1 MELVDIKDISGN
13 IRFSTPINEGS
24 KRHFLLMQ
32 EDYVTLKFSLASPI
46 YFKLGD
52 YIDNELGIFEVV
64 DLYKPTYNT
73 TTGAYDYELRLDA
86 YYWKWKNKKFFY
98 TPETTGREAG
108 WNLTATLDVHLNIFL
123 DNLKYLGYKFRDK
136 DFIWEIDD
144 TVENSAKLV
153 TYDNVNLIDALTQMA
168 EAWGC
173 EWWIENH
180 KICFGRCEYSSPVD
194 FKAGDLTDTENV
206 NVNNM
211 TRSDSQTTYATRI
224 YAFGST
230 RNIPATYRK
239 DLIFDVKKVNG
250 RDISDTSRPLNIRFF
265 PSVFHAGISPI
276 SMNIFEE
283 GEMVGAQEEY
293 KVMTDVFT
301 SSMPASEYHIS
312 FNSMLLYFS
321 TRFTSNIENFKAK
334 LSLVYY
340 VGEVEKALDIQE
352 KAFNDSVSS
361 FTISFSDTDF
371 FLPEKANNCKFLFTF
386 SFSLNHPE
394 KTVVYTI
401 GRSGE
406 NNVKLECLS
415 ASANTSVT
423 FLSGANSGRTFSA
436 VYNPDLLTGEDANV
450 IRLPEGVT
458 ASMGNQYIINNII
471 KGKIPDNY
479 FSKDD
484 KELALNGVVQK
495 RLMLPKDVPYIDAY
509 RYSPTGERIYIGDS
523 RYDNPNNVEM
533 PEEEAIEEIVIL
545 EDEYPKYIG
554 SVSSITSD
562 EKEEE
567 DSDGNK
573 TGNKYLIYTFKDNGL
588 KNFTKDFVLNG
599 QEPHLIFQTG
609 KLAGLDFVISLKES
623 GNSGTTFEITRND
636 DYGRYLPD
644 DILYPVVSD
653 TYILYGFDTAFIS
666 EQMLP
671 EAEQN
676 LLKKAK
682 EYVKKSMIDP
692 STYDCEM
699 NADFICNEGNIRTYE
714 VGAKVNLINKAYF
727 PEGRQSRI
735 IGFEWPLD
743 IPYGHPIYTVGETA
757 PYSRIGEIES
767 KLESLTYK
775 GQTYSGSASGGGG
788 TSVYVIG
795 ENDNTLPSD
804 KNVFS
809 AKRVLQEII
818 SYSISKTKNDRA
830 LGLIS
835 FLKGIIVKEGIIT
848 DDVTATEVSA
858 NILEVFDKLTANN
871 AAIAGNIS
879 SLDYAENLLGWL
891 ITPEGHIDA
900 KSLRL
905 RDFLE
910 VPELRYNRV
919 SIVSGEEWNAP
930 GGGIIESVDVAN
942 KTVHLKLEPGEV
954 SQVEIDDICK
964 GVFNNDTGFQTAY
977 FRITEKIDNA
987 SFKYVLRSGYTFNP
1001 CKAMHFVAYGNFTN
1015 AERQKSCYSTQNYI
1029 RFLKGVNNWEITKD
1043 MIAMQLGDLSNL
1055 KLFGIDMSGHSAY
1068 LNRVYMTG
1076 TIRQISSDGVT
1087 EAPVPVFKGKWKSGT
1102 YWYYDEVTHNGS
1114 TWICIESTTTQE
1126 PSDSSTDWLK
1136 VVSEGRPGDDG
1147 TSLVFKGEF
1156 ASAPSNPQ
1164 NGWYYRNT
1172 TDKKCYVY
1180 QDGAW
1185 HLMTEDGKPGADGA
1199 GSISAILD
1207 DGMQSV
1213 ACNSSGAV
1221 ISGLPLTTTFSMY
1234 YGTTKLAL
1242 DSLTVGSITGVTSS
1256 ANKSTGVVTVSAITA
1271 AASDTIRIPVTGK
1284 ASYKDAQYER
1294 TVYLSV
1300 NKVKPGSDGENAIIY
1315 SLQPSV
1321 NVIKKNADGS
1331 SEVSKISCRIM
1342 KTDGAS
1348 TVVSSLPAGYSMDYV
1363 IDSGTANGYTPGSD
1377 VAVSGITTKIQFRL
1391 YSETSGVV
1399 LVDQQTI
1406 VVLKDGSNGKPGDDG
1421 VGIKDVDVLFYLS
1434 SSATSLIGGSWSTT
1448 SPTWVNGKYI
1458 WSKTRV
1464 IYTNTTTWESDPT
1477 CISGGKGENGLGIK
1491 SVIEEYYLSTSSSSL
1506 IGGSWSTTVP
1516 AWQDGKYI
1524 WTRSVITYTDN
1535 SYTETKPV
1543 CVTGGKG
1550 PSGNDGKGVKSFGIL
1565 YYLSTSSSSLVG
1577 GSWSTTPPTWQ
1588 NGKYLWSKTKVTY
1601 TDDSTWESD
1610 PVCITGSQGQTGLPG
1625 AMLRPRGVWAPN
1637 TEYYHNDAFIDTV
1650 IYNGQNKL
1658 CKITHTSTSSFDST
1672 KWEEFSEFVNVA
1684 TNVLLA
1690 QNATIDVLGTSGI
1703 FVGNLEKTEGWM
1715 ITEGGI
1721 KHNQTGFELTPD
1733 GGINTANGQLIL
1745 TANSTLIRTNTGKD
1759 IALFKE
1765 VDGVPM
1771 IDAKNINTENLVVTT
1786 GAKIGGFTV
1795 KGDNLITLS
1804 SGYIGVGVDS
1814 GTRFLR
1820 INEYGDSAPVNEL
1833 LNIRNDTG
1841 AAVVLSGGGGMPTLS
1856 ILANNNARAAIESA
1870 GAHFFKCRKGERW
1883 NAPGVLA
1890 AGASNGTNFWY
1901 WTQGHPISARMEGT
1915 GRWVITHNLGTD
1927 DYFVM
1932 VTAREDNWNTWG
1944 GATLRWKNANE
1955 FAFLVRYGSNIQNF
1969 AWDMVIIG
1977 NNSNLW

>member
-153 TYDNVNLIDALTQMA
+153 TYDNVNLIDALTQIA

-211 TRSDSQTTYATRI
+211 IRSDSQTTYATRI

-265 PSVFHAGISPI
+265 PSVSHTGISPI

-340 VGEVEKALDIQE
+340 VGEVEKVLDIQE

-554 SVSSITSD
+554 SVSSITSY

-699 NADFICNEGNIRTYE
+699 NADFIYNEGNIRTYE

-954 SQVEIDDICK
+954 SQVEVDDICK

-1015 AERQKSCYSTQNYI
+1015 EERQKSCYSTQNYI

-1087 EAPVPVFKGKWKSGT
+1087 EVPVPAFKGEWKSGT

-1136 VVSEGRPGDDG
+1136 AISKGDTGSQGAPGKDG
-1147 TSLVFKGEF
+1147 I
-1156 ASAPSNPQ
+1156 P
-1164 NGWYYRNT
+1164 
-1172 TDKKCYVY
+1172 
-1180 QDGAW
+1180 
-1185 HLMTEDGKPGADGA
+1185 GKDGADGKTSYFHIKYSPVQNPTA
-1199 GSISAILD
+1199 SQMTDTPNKYIGTYVDFVQASSSDPSKYTWAKFEGGDGIPGTNGENGKTSYLHIKYSD
-1207 DGMQSV
+1207 DGK
-1213 ACNSSGAV
+1213 
-1221 ISGLPLTTTFSMY
+1221 TFTANNGETPGVYMGVY
-1234 YGTTKLAL
+1234 VDFVQA
-1242 DSLTVGSITGVTSS
+1242 DS
-1256 ANKSTGVVTVSAITA
+1256 
-1271 AASDTIRIPVTGK
+1271 
-1284 ASYKDAQYER
+1284 
-1294 TVYLSV
+1294 
-1300 NKVKPGSDGENAIIY
+1300 
-1315 SLQPSV
+1315 
-1321 NVIKKNADGS
+1321 NVFADYTW
-1331 SEVSKISCRIM
+1331 SKI
-1342 KTDGAS
+1342 KGE
-1348 TVVSSLPAGYSMDYV
+1348 AG
-1363 IDSGTANGYTPGSD
+1363 
-1377 VAVSGITTKIQFRL
+1377 
-1391 YSETSGVV
+1391 
-1399 LVDQQTI
+1399 
-1406 VVLKDGSNGKPGDDG
+1406 KDGKG
-1421 VGIKDVDVLFYLS
+1421 VQSVDVLYYLS
-1434 SSATSLIGGSWSTT
+1434 SSSTSLSGGSWSTN
-1448 SPTWVNGKYI
+1448 SPTWVDGKYI
-1458 WSKTRV
+1458 WSKTKV
-1464 IYTNTTTWESDPT
+1464 VYTDGSSIETNPA
-1477 CISGGKGENGLGIK
+1477 CITGGKGSTGDNGRGVSSI
-1491 SVIEEYYLSTSSSSL
+1491 VEEYYLSTSSNSL
-1506 IGGSWSTTVP
+1506 VGGSWSTTP
-1516 AWQDGKYI
+1516 PTWENGKYI
-1524 WTRSVITYTDN
+1524 WTRSVITYTDSASTTTDPICVTGGKGATGIGVKSVSEQYYLSTSYSTTTGGSWSTTVPAWKDGKYIWTRSIITYTDN
-1535 SYTETKPV
+1535 SYTETTPV

-1550 PSGNDGKGVKSFGIL
+1550 PSGNDGKGVKAVDVL

-1577 GSWSTTPPTWQ
+1577 GSWSSTSPTWQ

-1690 QNATIDVLGTSGI
+1690 QSATIDVLGTSGI
-1703 FVGNLEKTEGWM
+1703 FVGNLEKTEGWLM
-1715 ITEGGI
+1715 TEGSI
-1721 KHNQTGFELTPD
+1721 KHNQTGVELTAD
-1733 GGINTANGQLIL
+1733 GKISLPESGGMTVGGKTFIEAGKIKTEFINVD
-1745 TANSTLIRTNTGKD
+1745 TLEVTKLKGATGT
-1759 IALFKE
+1759 FKE
-1765 VDGVPM
+1765 LQV
-1771 IDAKNINTENLVVTT
+1771 IDDAGNIKGKISFNTE
-1786 GAKIGGFTV
+1786 GS
-1795 KGDNLITLS
+1795 GDNVSSSFNIDFPKTWISGDLYQQGYNSEEGRSWRFYTSDLWCRGEFGHRVMTTLELTLGYTENVYFHVYGYGTDTTYHKYAQSGQPIDCIVLKGSGNYYVRVCDSVKFKRIIIVNFSDVSKRVVCNVDNTFLVTVEPWRCCAFITS
-1804 SGYIGVGVDS
+1804 DTKY
-1814 GTRFLR
+1814 
-1820 INEYGDSAPVNEL
+1820 NSAVYASIVEL
-1833 LNIRNDTG
+1833 L
-1841 AAVVLSGGGGMPTLS
+1841 
-1856 ILANNNARAAIESA
+1856 
-1870 GAHFFKCRKGERW
+1870 
-1883 NAPGVLA
+1883 
-1890 AGASNGTNFWY
+1890 
-1901 WTQGHPISARMEGT
+1901 PI
-1915 GRWVITHNLGTD
+1915 I
-1927 DYFVM
+1927 F
-1932 VTAREDNWNTWG
+1932 
-1944 GATLRWKNANE
+1944 
-1955 FAFLVRYGSNIQNF
+1955 
-1969 AWDMVIIG
+1969 
-1977 NNSNLW
+1977 

>member
-1 MELVDIKDISGN
+1 
-13 IRFSTPINEGS
+13 
-24 KRHFLLMQ
+24 MQ

-265 PSVFHAGISPI
+265 PSVSHAGISPI

-340 VGEVEKALDIQE
+340 VGEVEKVLDIQE

-401 GRSGE
+401 GRNGE

-484 KELALNGVVQK
+484 KELTLNGVVQN

-509 RYSPTGERIYIGDS
+509 RYSSTGERIDIGDS

-567 DSDGNK
+567 DNDGNK

-743 IPYGHPIYTVGETA
+743 IPYDHPIYTVGETA

-930 GGGIIESVDVAN
+930 GGGIIESVDAAN

-1136 VVSEGRPGDDG
+1136 HTSKGEQGAQGPAGPEGPQGPQGERGPTGSQGIPG
-1147 TSLVFKGEF
+1147 TSSYFHVKYSANSNGNPMTDTPNTYIGTAVTTSPTAPASYESYTWSRFKGTQGERGE
-1156 ASAPSNPQ
+1156 Q
-1164 NGWYYRNT
+1164 GI
-1172 TDKKCYVY
+1172 
-1180 QDGAW
+1180 
-1185 HLMTEDGKPGADGA
+1185 PG
-1199 GSISAILD
+1199 I
-1207 DGMQSV
+1207 
-1213 ACNSSGAV
+1213 
-1221 ISGLPLTTTFSMY
+1221 
-1234 YGTTKLAL
+1234 
-1242 DSLTVGSITGVTSS
+1242 
-1256 ANKSTGVVTVSAITA
+1256 
-1271 AASDTIRIPVTGK
+1271 
-1284 ASYKDAQYER
+1284 
-1294 TVYLSV
+1294 
-1300 NKVKPGSDGENAIIY
+1300 DGENGQTSYLHIKY
-1315 SLQPSV
+1315 SD
-1321 NVIKKNADGS
+1321 DGS
-1331 SEVSKISCRIM
+1331 SFTANNGETPGVYMGVYVDFVQADSNVFADYTWSKI
-1342 KTDGAS
+1342 KGE
-1348 TVVSSLPAGYSMDYV
+1348 AG
-1363 IDSGTANGYTPGSD
+1363 
-1377 VAVSGITTKIQFRL
+1377 
-1391 YSETSGVV
+1391 
-1399 LVDQQTI
+1399 
-1406 VVLKDGSNGKPGDDG
+1406 KDGKG
-1421 VGIKDVDVLFYLS
+1421 VQSVDVLYYLS
-1434 SSATSLIGGSWSTT
+1434 SSSTSLSGGSWSTN
-1448 SPTWVNGKYI
+1448 SPTWVDGKYI
-1458 WSKTRV
+1458 WSKTKV
-1464 IYTNTTTWESDPT
+1464 VYTDGSSIETNPA
-1477 CISGGKGENGLGIK
+1477 CITGGKGSTGDNGRGVSSI
-1491 SVIEEYYLSTSSSSL
+1491 VEEYYLSTSSNSL
-1506 IGGSWSTTVP
+1506 VGGSWSTTPPTWENGKYIWTRSVITYTDSASTTTDPICVTGGKGATGIGVKSVSEQYYLSTSYSTTTGGSWSTTVP

-1524 WTRSVITYTDN
+1524 WTRSIITYTDN
-1535 SYTETKPV
+1535 SYTETNPV

-1550 PSGNDGKGVKSFGIL
+1550 PSGNDGKGVKAVDVL

-1577 GSWSTTPPTWQ
+1577 GSWSSTSPTWQ

-1625 AMLRPRGVWAPN
+1625 AMIRPRGVWAPN

-1703 FVGNLEKTEGWM
+1703 FVGNMEKTEGWLM
-1715 ITEGGI
+1715 TEGSI
-1721 KHNQTGFELTPD
+1721 KHNQTGVELTAD
-1733 GGINTANGQLIL
+1733 GKISLPESGGMTVGGKTFIEAGKIKTEFINVDTLEVTKLKGATGTFKELQAIDNAGKIQGKISFNTEGSGDNVSSSFNIDFSKTWISGDLYQQGYNSEEGRSWRFYTSDLWCRGEFGHRVMTTIKFSSNIGGDFYAHIYNYGTDSTYHKYAQSGQPIDCIVMEGNGSYVLRICDSAAFKKVTVVNSSDYPKRVVYNQPSSLTYTIEPWKFVTFVTA
-1745 TANSTLIRTNTGKD
+1745 D
-1759 IALFKE
+1759 IAKTSPPYYVNNLFIK
-1765 VDGVPM
+1765 
-1771 IDAKNINTENLVVTT
+1771 
-1786 GAKIGGFTV
+1786 
-1795 KGDNLITLS
+1795 
-1804 SGYIGVGVDS
+1804 
-1814 GTRFLR
+1814 
-1820 INEYGDSAPVNEL
+1820 
-1833 LNIRNDTG
+1833 
-1841 AAVVLSGGGGMPTLS
+1841 
-1856 ILANNNARAAIESA
+1856 
-1870 GAHFFKCRKGERW
+1870 
-1883 NAPGVLA
+1883 
-1890 AGASNGTNFWY
+1890 
-1901 WTQGHPISARMEGT
+1901 
-1915 GRWVITHNLGTD
+1915 
-1927 DYFVM
+1927 
-1932 VTAREDNWNTWG
+1932 
-1944 GATLRWKNANE
+1944 
-1955 FAFLVRYGSNIQNF
+1955 
-1969 AWDMVIIG
+1969 
-1977 NNSNLW
+1977 

>member
-1 MELVDIKDISGN
+1 
-13 IRFSTPINEGS
+13 
-24 KRHFLLMQ
+24 MQ

-73 TTGAYDYELRLDA
+73 TSGGYDYELRLDA

-136 DFIWEIDD
+136 DFIREIDD

-211 TRSDSQTTYATRI
+211 TRSDSQTTYVTRI

-265 PSVFHAGISPI
+265 PSVSHAGISPI

-340 VGEVEKALDIQE
+340 VGEVEKVLDIQE

-401 GRSGE
+401 GRNGE

-484 KELALNGVVQK
+484 KELTLNGVVQN

-509 RYSPTGERIYIGDS
+509 RYSSTGERIDIGDS

-743 IPYGHPIYTVGETA
+743 IPYDHPIYTVGETA

-930 GGGIIESVDVAN
+930 GGGIIESVDAAN

-954 SQVEIDDICK
+954 SQVEVDDICK

-1087 EAPVPVFKGKWKSGT
+1087 EVPVPAFKGEWKSGT

-1114 TWICIESTTTQE
+1114 TWICIESTTMQE

-1136 VVSEGRPGDDG
+1136 Y
-1147 TSLVFKGEF
+1147 TSKGEQG
-1156 ASAPSNPQ
+1156 AQGPAGPEGPQ
-1164 NGWYYRNT
+1164 GPQGERGPQGLQGLQGPAG
-1172 TDKKCYVY
+1172 
-1180 QDGAW
+1180 QDGIPGKDGENGLTSYFHIKYSPVQNPTASQ
-1185 HLMTEDGKPGADGA
+1185 MTETPDVFIGTYVDFTKEDSNDPSKYTWARFEGLQGATGEQGIPGVNGEDGKTSYLHIKYSNDG
-1199 GSISAILD
+1199 
-1207 DGMQSV
+1207 Q
-1213 ACNSSGAV
+1213 
-1221 ISGLPLTTTFSMY
+1221 TF
-1234 YGTTKLAL
+1234 
-1242 DSLTVGSITGVTSS
+1242 
-1256 ANKSTGVVTVSAITA
+1256 
-1271 AASDTIRIPVTGK
+1271 
-1284 ASYKDAQYER
+1284 
-1294 TVYLSV
+1294 
-1300 NKVKPGSDGENAIIY
+1300 
-1315 SLQPSV
+1315 
-1321 NVIKKNADGS
+1321 
-1331 SEVSKISCRIM
+1331 
-1342 KTDGAS
+1342 TDN
-1348 TVVSSLPAGYSMDYV
+1348 
-1363 IDSGTANGYTPGSD
+1363 NG
-1377 VAVSGITTKIQFRL
+1377 
-1391 YSETSGVV
+1391 ETSGEWIGQYTDFEKNDSNVFS
-1399 LVDQQTI
+1399 DYKWSKIKGEQGEQGEPG
-1406 VVLKDGSNGKPGDDG
+1406 KDGKG
-1421 VGIKDVDVLFYLS
+1421 VQSVDVLYYLS
-1434 SSATSLIGGSWSTT
+1434 SSSTSLSGGSWSTN
-1448 SPTWVNGKYI
+1448 SPTWVDGKYI
-1458 WSKTRV
+1458 WSKTKV
-1464 IYTNTTTWESDPT
+1464 VYTDGSSIETNPA
-1477 CISGGKGENGLGIK
+1477 CITGGKGSTGDNGRGVSSI
-1491 SVIEEYYLSTSSSSL
+1491 VEEYYLSTSSNSL
-1506 IGGSWSTTVP
+1506 VGGSWSTTP
-1516 AWQDGKYI
+1516 PTWENGKYI
-1524 WTRSVITYTDN
+1524 WTRSVITYTDSASTTTDPICVTGGKGATGIGVKSVSEQYYLSTSYSTTTGGSWSTTVPAWKDGKYIWTRSIITYTDN
-1535 SYTETKPV
+1535 SYTETNPV

-1550 PSGNDGKGVKSFGIL
+1550 PSGNDGVGISAVDVL

-1577 GSWSTTPPTWQ
+1577 GSWSSTSPTWQ

-1625 AMLRPRGVWAPN
+1625 AMIRPRGKWDKN
-1637 TEYYHNDAFIDTV
+1637 TEYYHNDAFVDVV
-1650 IYNGQNKL
+1650 IYDGLNWL
-1658 CKITHTSTSSFDST
+1658 CKTTHTSTSSFDST
-1672 KWEEFSEFVNVA
+1672 KWEDFHDFENVA

-1786 GAKIGGFTV
+1786 GAKIGAWEIKDGA
-1795 KGDNLITLS
+1795 IS
-1804 SGYIGVGVDS
+1804 SWNVSNAKILLEIS

-1820 INEYGDSAPVNEL
+1820 INEYGGVIGDDEVNDIKNPL
-1833 LNIRNDTG
+1833 LSIRNDSQDC
-1841 AAVVLSGGGGMPTLS
+1841 VSLSTYGQGGVALN
-1856 ILANNNARAAIESA
+1856 ILANSNGGAAIRSF
-1870 GAHFFKCRKGERW
+1870 GSHVFGCRSKERW

-1890 AGASNGTNFWY
+1890 AGTSNGSSFGY
-1901 WTQGHPISARMEGT
+1901 WSQGAPLSARKEGT
-1915 GRWVITHNLGTD
+1915 GRWIITHNLGTN
-1927 DYFVM
+1927 DYYVM
-1932 VTAREDNWNTWG
+1932 ITAREDSWDTWA
-1944 GATLRWKNANE
+1944 GATIRWSNANE
-1955 FAFLVRYGSNIQNF
+1955 FAFRVRYGRTEADF

>member
-1 MELVDIKDISGN
+1 MTLILSLLKLHKIMVK
-13 IRFSTPINEGS
+13 INGS
-24 KRHFLLMQ
+24 SFALQYKR
-32 EDYVTLKFSLASPI
+32 
-46 YFKLGD
+46 
-52 YIDNELGIFEVV
+52 
-64 DLYKPTYNT
+64 
-73 TTGAYDYELRLDA
+73 
-86 YYWKWKNKKFFY
+86 
-98 TPETTGREAG
+98 TTGRPIDSTETFKTLEDATSYARNTDAEEYFPYAG
-108 WNLTATLDVHLNIFL
+108 QIISVEI
-123 DNLKYLGYKFRDK
+123 GEGVYKLVK
-136 DFIWEIDD
+136 DD
-144 TVENSAKLV
+144 TISEE
-153 TYDNVNLIDALTQMA
+153 D
-168 EAWGC
+168 
-173 EWWIENH
+173 
-180 KICFGRCEYSSPVD
+180 GR
-194 FKAGDLTDTENV
+194 KH
-206 NVNNM
+206 
-211 TRSDSQTTYATRI
+211 
-224 YAFGST
+224 
-230 RNIPATYRK
+230 YR
-239 DLIFDVKKVNG
+239 L
-250 RDISDTSRPLNIRFF
+250 
-265 PSVFHAGISPI
+265 SPI
-276 SMNIFEE
+276 I
-283 GEMVGAQEEY
+283 
-293 KVMTDVFT
+293 T
-301 SSMPASEYHIS
+301 
-312 FNSMLLYFS
+312 
-321 TRFTSNIENFKAK
+321 
-334 LSLVYY
+334 
-340 VGEVEKALDIQE
+340 
-352 KAFNDSVSS
+352 
-361 FTISFSDTDF
+361 
-371 FLPEKANNCKFLFTF
+371 
-386 SFSLNHPE
+386 
-394 KTVVYTI
+394 
-401 GRSGE
+401 
-406 NNVKLECLS
+406 
-415 ASANTSVT
+415 
-423 FLSGANSGRTFSA
+423 
-436 VYNPDLLTGEDANV
+436 
-450 IRLPEGVT
+450 
-458 ASMGNQYIINNII
+458 
-471 KGKIPDNY
+471 
-479 FSKDD
+479 
-484 KELALNGVVQK
+484 
-495 RLMLPKDVPYIDAY
+495 
-509 RYSPTGERIYIGDS
+509 
-523 RYDNPNNVEM
+523 
-533 PEEEAIEEIVIL
+533 EEE
-545 EDEYPKYIG
+545 
-554 SVSSITSD
+554 S
-562 EKEEE
+562 
-567 DSDGNK
+567 
-573 TGNKYLIYTFKDNGL
+573 GNKYLSKIEDDEARGLITF
-588 KNFTKDFVLNG
+588 
-599 QEPHLIFQTG
+599 
-609 KLAGLDFVISLKES
+609 LAGINVKIKAVIQKLIAEDATFSKE
-623 GNSGTTFEITRND
+623 
-636 DYGRYLPD
+636 
-644 DILYPVVSD
+644 
-653 TYILYGFDTAFIS
+653 
-666 EQMLP
+666 
-671 EAEQN
+671 
-676 LLKKAK
+676 
-682 EYVKKSMIDP
+682 
-692 STYDCEM
+692 
-699 NADFICNEGNIRTYE
+699 
-714 VGAKVNLINKAYF
+714 
-727 PEGRQSRI
+727 
-735 IGFEWPLD
+735 
-743 IPYGHPIYTVGETA
+743 
-757 PYSRIGEIES
+757 
-767 KLESLTYK
+767 
-775 GQTYSGSASGGGG
+775 
-788 TSVYVIG
+788 
-795 ENDNTLPSD
+795 
-804 KNVFS
+804 
-809 AKRVLQEII
+809 
-818 SYSISKTKNDRA
+818 
-830 LGLIS
+830 
-835 FLKGIIVKEGIIT
+835 
-848 DDVTATEVSA
+848 
-858 NILEVFDKLTANN
+858 
-871 AAIAGNIS
+871 IS
-879 SLDYAENLLGWL
+879 SKDYVQNLLGWL

-930 GGGIIESVDVAN
+930 GGGIIESVDAAN

-1015 AERQKSCYSTQNYI
+1015 ADRQKSCYSTQNYI
-1029 RFLKGVNNWEITKD
+1029 RFLKGVNNWEITKE

-1242 DSLTVGSITGVTSS
+1242 GSLTVGSITGVTSS

-1458 WSKTRV
+1458 WSKTRI

-1506 IGGSWSTTVP
+1506 IGGSWSTSTPAWVNGKYIWTRTVITYTDSSSTTTDAICVTGAKGDTGIGVKSISGQYYLSTSYSTTTGGSWSTTVP
-1516 AWQDGKYI
+1516 AWKDGKYI
-1524 WTRSVITYTDN
+1524 WTRSIITYTDN
-1535 SYTETKPV
+1535 SYTETNPV

-1625 AMLRPRGVWAPN
+1625 AMIRPRGKWDKN
-1637 TEYYHNDAFIDTV
+1637 TEYYHNDAFVDVV
-1650 IYNGQNKL
+1650 IYDGLNWL
-1658 CKITHTSTSSFDST
+1658 CKTTHTSTSSFDST
-1672 KWEEFSEFVNVA
+1672 KWEDFHDFVNVA

-1786 GAKIGGFTV
+1786 GAKIGGFTIE
-1795 KGDNLITLS
+1795 GDNLITLS
-1804 SGYIGVGVDS
+1804 SGSIGVGVKDS

-1820 INEYGDSAPVNEL
+1820 INEYGNLAPVNEL

-1890 AGASNGTNFWY
+1890 AGTSNGSSFGY
-1901 WTQGHPISARMEGT
+1901 WSQGAPLSARKEGT
-1915 GRWVITHNLGTD
+1915 GRWIITHNLGTN
-1927 DYFVM
+1927 DYYVM
-1932 VTAREDNWNTWG
+1932 ITAREDSWDTWA
-1944 GATLRWKNANE
+1944 GATIRWSNANE
-1955 FAFLVRYGSNIQNF
+1955 FAFRVRYGRTEADF

>member
-265 PSVFHAGISPI
+265 PSVSHAGISPI

-340 VGEVEKALDIQE
+340 VGEVEKVLDIQE

-401 GRSGE
+401 GRNGE

-484 KELALNGVVQK
+484 IELTMNGVVQT

-509 RYSPTGERIYIGDS
+509 RYSSTGERIDIGDS

-743 IPYGHPIYTVGETA
+743 IPYDHPIYTVGETA

-930 GGGIIESVDVAN
+930 GGGIIESVDAAN

-954 SQVEIDDICK
+954 SQVEVDDICK

-1087 EAPVPVFKGKWKSGT
+1087 EVPVPAFKGEWKSGT

-1114 TWICIESTTTQE
+1114 TWICIESTTMQE

-1136 VVSEGRPGDDG
+1136 Y
-1147 TSLVFKGEF
+1147 TSKGEQG
-1156 ASAPSNPQ
+1156 AQGPAGPEGPQ
-1164 NGWYYRNT
+1164 GPQGERGPQGLQGLQGPAG
-1172 TDKKCYVY
+1172 
-1180 QDGAW
+1180 QDGIPGKDGENGLTSYFHIKYSPVQNPTASQ
-1185 HLMTEDGKPGADGA
+1185 MTETPDVFIGTYVDFTKEDSNDPSKYTWARFEGLQGATGEQGIPGVNGEDGKTSYLHIKYSNDG
-1199 GSISAILD
+1199 
-1207 DGMQSV
+1207 Q
-1213 ACNSSGAV
+1213 
-1221 ISGLPLTTTFSMY
+1221 TF
-1234 YGTTKLAL
+1234 
-1242 DSLTVGSITGVTSS
+1242 
-1256 ANKSTGVVTVSAITA
+1256 
-1271 AASDTIRIPVTGK
+1271 
-1284 ASYKDAQYER
+1284 
-1294 TVYLSV
+1294 
-1300 NKVKPGSDGENAIIY
+1300 
-1315 SLQPSV
+1315 
-1321 NVIKKNADGS
+1321 
-1331 SEVSKISCRIM
+1331 
-1342 KTDGAS
+1342 TDN
-1348 TVVSSLPAGYSMDYV
+1348 
-1363 IDSGTANGYTPGSD
+1363 NG
-1377 VAVSGITTKIQFRL
+1377 
-1391 YSETSGVV
+1391 ETSGEWIGQYTDFEKNDSNVFS
-1399 LVDQQTI
+1399 DYKWSKIKGEQGEQGEPG
-1406 VVLKDGSNGKPGDDG
+1406 KDGKG
-1421 VGIKDVDVLFYLS
+1421 VQSVDVLYYLS
-1434 SSATSLIGGSWSTT
+1434 SSSTSLSGGSWSTN
-1448 SPTWVNGKYI
+1448 SPTWVDGKYI
-1458 WSKTRV
+1458 WSKTKV
-1464 IYTNTTTWESDPT
+1464 VYTDGSSIETNPA
-1477 CISGGKGENGLGIK
+1477 CITGGKGSTGDNGRGVSSI
-1491 SVIEEYYLSTSSSSL
+1491 VEEYYLSTSSNSL
-1506 IGGSWSTTVP
+1506 VGGSWSTTPPTWENGKYIWTRSVITYTDSASTTTDPICVTGGKGATGIGVKSVSEQYYLSTSYSTTTGGSWSTTVP
-1516 AWQDGKYI
+1516 AWEDGKYI

-1577 GSWSTTPPTWQ
+1577 GSWSATPPTWQ

-1795 KGDNLITLS
+1795 EGDNLITLS

-1841 AAVVLSGGGGMPTLS
+1841 AAVVLSGGGNRATLS
-1856 ILANNNARAAIESA
+1856 ILANNNARSAIESA
-1870 GAHFFKCRKGERW
+1870 GAHFFKCRGGERW

-1955 FAFLVRYGSNIQNF
+1955 FAFLVRYGSNIVNF

>member
-1 MELVDIKDISGN
+1 
-13 IRFSTPINEGS
+13 
-24 KRHFLLMQ
+24 MQ

-73 TTGAYDYELRLDA
+73 TTGGYDYELRLDA

-211 TRSDSQTTYATRI
+211 TRSDSQTTYANRI

-265 PSVFHAGISPI
+265 PSVSHAGISPI

-340 VGEVEKALDIQE
+340 VGEVEKVLDIQE

-406 NNVKLECLS
+406 NNVKIECLS

-484 KELALNGVVQK
+484 KELTLNGVVQK

-533 PEEEAIEEIVIL
+533 PEEEAIEEIVKL

-554 SVSSITSD
+554 SVSTITSD

-743 IPYGHPIYTVGETA
+743 IPYDHPIYTVGETA

-871 AAIAGNIS
+871 TAIAGNIS

-930 GGGIIESVDVAN
+930 GGGIIESVDAAN

-954 SQVEIDDICK
+954 SQVEVDDICK

-977 FRITEKIDNA
+977 FRITEKIDNS

-1076 TIRQISSDGVT
+1076 TIRQISGDGVT
-1087 EAPVPVFKGKWKSGT
+1087 EAPVPVLKGKWKSGT

-1114 TWICIESTTTQE
+1114 TWICIESTTMQE

-1136 VVSEGRPGDDG
+1136 Y
-1147 TSLVFKGEF
+1147 TSKGEQG
-1156 ASAPSNPQ
+1156 AQGPAGPEGPQ
-1164 NGWYYRNT
+1164 GPQGERGPQGLQGLQGPAG
-1172 TDKKCYVY
+1172 
-1180 QDGAW
+1180 QDGIPGKDGENGLTSYFHIKYSPVQNPTASQ
-1185 HLMTEDGKPGADGA
+1185 MTETPDVFIGTYVDFTKEDSNDPSKYTWARFEGLQGATGEQGIPGVNGEDGKTSYLHIKYSNDG
-1199 GSISAILD
+1199 
-1207 DGMQSV
+1207 Q
-1213 ACNSSGAV
+1213 
-1221 ISGLPLTTTFSMY
+1221 TF
-1234 YGTTKLAL
+1234 
-1242 DSLTVGSITGVTSS
+1242 
-1256 ANKSTGVVTVSAITA
+1256 
-1271 AASDTIRIPVTGK
+1271 
-1284 ASYKDAQYER
+1284 
-1294 TVYLSV
+1294 
-1300 NKVKPGSDGENAIIY
+1300 
-1315 SLQPSV
+1315 
-1321 NVIKKNADGS
+1321 
-1331 SEVSKISCRIM
+1331 
-1342 KTDGAS
+1342 TDN
-1348 TVVSSLPAGYSMDYV
+1348 
-1363 IDSGTANGYTPGSD
+1363 NG
-1377 VAVSGITTKIQFRL
+1377 
-1391 YSETSGVV
+1391 ETSGEWIGQYTDFEKNDSNVFS
-1399 LVDQQTI
+1399 DYKWSKIKGEQGEQGEPG
-1406 VVLKDGSNGKPGDDG
+1406 KDGKG
-1421 VGIKDVDVLFYLS
+1421 VQSVDVLYYLS
-1434 SSATSLIGGSWSTT
+1434 SSSTSLSGGSWSTN
-1448 SPTWVNGKYI
+1448 SPTWVDGKYV
-1458 WSKTRV
+1458 WSKTKV
-1464 IYTNTTTWESDPT
+1464 VYTDGSSIETNPA
-1477 CISGGKGENGLGIK
+1477 CITGGKGSTGDNGRGVSSIA
-1491 SVIEEYYLSTSSSSL
+1491 EEYYLSTSSNSL
-1506 IGGSWSTTVP
+1506 VGGSWSTTP
-1516 AWQDGKYI
+1516 PTWENGKYI
-1524 WTRSVITYTDN
+1524 WTRSVITYTDSASTTTDPICVTGGKGATGIGVKSVSEQYYLSTSYSTTTGGSWSTTVPAWKDGKYIWTRSIITYTDN
-1535 SYTETKPV
+1535 SYTETTPV

-1550 PSGNDGKGVKSFGIL
+1550 PSGNDGKGVKAVDVL

-1577 GSWSTTPPTWQ
+1577 GSWSSTSPTWQ

-1601 TDDSTWESD
+1601 TDNSTWESD

-1703 FVGNLEKTEGWM
+1703 FVGNLEKTEGWIM
-1715 ITEGGI
+1715 TEGAI
-1721 KHNQTGFELTPD
+1721 KHNVTGVELTSD
-1733 GGINTANGQLIL
+1733 GKISLPETGGMTVGGKTFIEAGKIKTEFIDVDTLQVTHLKGAIGSFKKL
-1745 TANSTLIRTNTGKD
+1745 TANDAAGEEVGTITFGDTADTKSSLNIDFKTTWFGGDLYQQGYNYDESRSWRFYASDIWCRGEFGHRVMTTIKVYANNDWNFYVHIYGHGSDNNVDRYPQSGQPIDCIVMEGNGNYVLRICDSATFKKITVVNSSDYPKRVVYNQPNSLTYTIEPWKYAIFVTAD
-1759 IALFKE
+1759 IAKTSPPYYVNNLFL
-1765 VDGVPM
+1765 D
-1771 IDAKNINTENLVVTT
+1771 
-1786 GAKIGGFTV
+1786 
-1795 KGDNLITLS
+1795 
-1804 SGYIGVGVDS
+1804 
-1814 GTRFLR
+1814 R
-1820 INEYGDSAPVNEL
+1820 
-1833 LNIRNDTG
+1833 
-1841 AAVVLSGGGGMPTLS
+1841 
-1856 ILANNNARAAIESA
+1856 
-1870 GAHFFKCRKGERW
+1870 
-1883 NAPGVLA
+1883 
-1890 AGASNGTNFWY
+1890 
-1901 WTQGHPISARMEGT
+1901 
-1915 GRWVITHNLGTD
+1915 
-1927 DYFVM
+1927 
-1932 VTAREDNWNTWG
+1932 
-1944 GATLRWKNANE
+1944 
-1955 FAFLVRYGSNIQNF
+1955 
-1969 AWDMVIIG
+1969 
-1977 NNSNLW
+1977 

>member
-265 PSVFHAGISPI
+265 PSVSHAGISPI

-340 VGEVEKALDIQE
+340 VGEVEKVLDIQE

-554 SVSSITSD
+554 SISSITSD

-699 NADFICNEGNIRTYE
+699 NADFIYNEGNIRTYE

-942 KTVHLKLEPGEV
+942 KTVYLKLEPGEV
-954 SQVEIDDICK
+954 SQVEVDDICK

-1015 AERQKSCYSTQNYI
+1015 EERQKSCYSTQNYI

-1087 EAPVPVFKGKWKSGT
+1087 EVPVPAFKGEWKSGT

-1136 VVSEGRPGDDG
+1136 YTSKGEQGAQGPAGPEGPQGPQGERGPTGSQGIPG
-1147 TSLVFKGEF
+1147 TSSYFHVKYSANSNGNPMTDTPNTYIGTAVTTSPTAPASYESYTWSRFKGTQGERGE
-1156 ASAPSNPQ
+1156 Q
-1164 NGWYYRNT
+1164 GI
-1172 TDKKCYVY
+1172 
-1180 QDGAW
+1180 
-1185 HLMTEDGKPGADGA
+1185 PG
-1199 GSISAILD
+1199 I
-1207 DGMQSV
+1207 
-1213 ACNSSGAV
+1213 
-1221 ISGLPLTTTFSMY
+1221 
-1234 YGTTKLAL
+1234 
-1242 DSLTVGSITGVTSS
+1242 
-1256 ANKSTGVVTVSAITA
+1256 
-1271 AASDTIRIPVTGK
+1271 
-1284 ASYKDAQYER
+1284 
-1294 TVYLSV
+1294 
-1300 NKVKPGSDGENAIIY
+1300 DGENGQTSYLHIKY
-1315 SLQPSV
+1315 SD
-1321 NVIKKNADGS
+1321 DGS
-1331 SEVSKISCRIM
+1331 SFTANNGETPGVYMGVYVDFVQADSNVFADYTWSKI
-1342 KTDGAS
+1342 KGE
-1348 TVVSSLPAGYSMDYV
+1348 AG
-1363 IDSGTANGYTPGSD
+1363 
-1377 VAVSGITTKIQFRL
+1377 
-1391 YSETSGVV
+1391 
-1399 LVDQQTI
+1399 
-1406 VVLKDGSNGKPGDDG
+1406 KDGKG
-1421 VGIKDVDVLFYLS
+1421 VQSVDVLYYLS
-1434 SSATSLIGGSWSTT
+1434 SSSTSLSGGSWSTN
-1448 SPTWVNGKYI
+1448 SPTWVDGKYI
-1458 WSKTRV
+1458 WSKTKV
-1464 IYTNTTTWESDPT
+1464 VYTDGSSIETNPA
-1477 CISGGKGENGLGIK
+1477 CITGGKGSTGDNGRGVSSI
-1491 SVIEEYYLSTSSSSL
+1491 VEEYYLSTSSNSL
-1506 IGGSWSTTVP
+1506 VGGSWSTTP
-1516 AWQDGKYI
+1516 PTWENGKYI
-1524 WTRSVITYTDN
+1524 WTRSVITYTDSASTTTDPICVTGGKGATGIGVKSVSEQYYLSTSYSTTTGGSWSTTVPAWKDGKYIWTRSIITYTDN
-1535 SYTETKPV
+1535 SYTETNPV

-1550 PSGNDGKGVKSFGIL
+1550 PSGNDGKGVKAVDVL

-1577 GSWSTTPPTWQ
+1577 GTWSSTSPTWQ

-1601 TDDSTWESD
+1601 TDNSTWESD

-1625 AMLRPRGVWAPN
+1625 AMLRPRGVWAAN

-1650 IYNGQNKL
+1650 IYNGQSKL

-1786 GAKIGGFTV
+1786 GAKIGAWEIKDGA
-1795 KGDNLITLS
+1795 IS
-1804 SGYIGVGVDS
+1804 SWNVSNAKILLEIS

-1820 INEYGDSAPVNEL
+1820 INEYGGVIGDDEVNDIKNPL
-1833 LNIRNDTG
+1833 LSIRNDSQDC
-1841 AAVVLSGGGGMPTLS
+1841 VSLSTYGQGGVALN
-1856 ILANNNARAAIESA
+1856 ILANSNGGAAIRSF
-1870 GAHFFKCRKGERW
+1870 GSHVFGCRKGERW

-1890 AGASNGTNFWY
+1890 AGTSNGSSFGY
-1901 WTQGHPISARMEGT
+1901 WSQGAPLSARKEGT
-1915 GRWVITHNLGTD
+1915 GRWIITHNLGTN
-1927 DYFVM
+1927 DYYVM
-1932 VTAREDNWNTWG
+1932 ITAREDTWDTWA
-1944 GATLRWKNANE
+1944 GATIRWSNANE
-1955 FAFLVRYGSNIQNF
+1955 FAFRVRYGRTEADF

>member
-1 MELVDIKDISGN
+1 MVK
-13 IRFSTPINEGS
+13 INGS
-24 KRHFLLMQ
+24 SFALQYKR
-32 EDYVTLKFSLASPI
+32 
-46 YFKLGD
+46 
-52 YIDNELGIFEVV
+52 
-64 DLYKPTYNT
+64 
-73 TTGAYDYELRLDA
+73 
-86 YYWKWKNKKFFY
+86 
-98 TPETTGREAG
+98 TTGRPIDSTETFKTLEDATSYARNTDAEEYFPYAG
-108 WNLTATLDVHLNIFL
+108 QIISV
-123 DNLKYLGYKFRDK
+123 
-136 DFIWEIDD
+136 EIGEG
-144 TVENSAKLV
+144 VYKLV
-153 TYDNVNLIDALTQMA
+153 KDDSISEED
-168 EAWGC
+168 
-173 EWWIENH
+173 
-180 KICFGRCEYSSPVD
+180 GR
-194 FKAGDLTDTENV
+194 KH
-206 NVNNM
+206 
-211 TRSDSQTTYATRI
+211 
-224 YAFGST
+224 
-230 RNIPATYRK
+230 YR
-239 DLIFDVKKVNG
+239 L
-250 RDISDTSRPLNIRFF
+250 
-265 PSVFHAGISPI
+265 SPI
-276 SMNIFEE
+276 I
-283 GEMVGAQEEY
+283 
-293 KVMTDVFT
+293 T
-301 SSMPASEYHIS
+301 
-312 FNSMLLYFS
+312 
-321 TRFTSNIENFKAK
+321 
-334 LSLVYY
+334 
-340 VGEVEKALDIQE
+340 
-352 KAFNDSVSS
+352 
-361 FTISFSDTDF
+361 
-371 FLPEKANNCKFLFTF
+371 
-386 SFSLNHPE
+386 
-394 KTVVYTI
+394 
-401 GRSGE
+401 
-406 NNVKLECLS
+406 
-415 ASANTSVT
+415 
-423 FLSGANSGRTFSA
+423 
-436 VYNPDLLTGEDANV
+436 
-450 IRLPEGVT
+450 
-458 ASMGNQYIINNII
+458 
-471 KGKIPDNY
+471 
-479 FSKDD
+479 
-484 KELALNGVVQK
+484 
-495 RLMLPKDVPYIDAY
+495 
-509 RYSPTGERIYIGDS
+509 
-523 RYDNPNNVEM
+523 
-533 PEEEAIEEIVIL
+533 EEE
-545 EDEYPKYIG
+545 
-554 SVSSITSD
+554 S
-562 EKEEE
+562 
-567 DSDGNK
+567 
-573 TGNKYLIYTFKDNGL
+573 GNKYLSKIEDDEARGLITF
-588 KNFTKDFVLNG
+588 
-599 QEPHLIFQTG
+599 
-609 KLAGLDFVISLKES
+609 LAGINVKIKAVIQKLIAEDATFSKE
-623 GNSGTTFEITRND
+623 
-636 DYGRYLPD
+636 
-644 DILYPVVSD
+644 
-653 TYILYGFDTAFIS
+653 
-666 EQMLP
+666 
-671 EAEQN
+671 
-676 LLKKAK
+676 
-682 EYVKKSMIDP
+682 
-692 STYDCEM
+692 
-699 NADFICNEGNIRTYE
+699 
-714 VGAKVNLINKAYF
+714 
-727 PEGRQSRI
+727 
-735 IGFEWPLD
+735 
-743 IPYGHPIYTVGETA
+743 
-757 PYSRIGEIES
+757 
-767 KLESLTYK
+767 
-775 GQTYSGSASGGGG
+775 
-788 TSVYVIG
+788 
-795 ENDNTLPSD
+795 
-804 KNVFS
+804 
-809 AKRVLQEII
+809 
-818 SYSISKTKNDRA
+818 
-830 LGLIS
+830 
-835 FLKGIIVKEGIIT
+835 
-848 DDVTATEVSA
+848 
-858 NILEVFDKLTANN
+858 
-871 AAIAGNIS
+871 IS
-879 SLDYAENLLGWL
+879 SKDYVQNLLGWM

-930 GGGIIESVDVAN
+930 GGGIIESVDAVN

-987 SFKYVLRSGYTFNP
+987 SYKYVLRSGYTFNP

-1156 ASAPSNPQ
+1156 ASAPSNPH

-1213 ACNSSGAV
+1213 SCNSSGAV

-1458 WSKTRV
+1458 WSKTRI

-1506 IGGSWSTTVP
+1506 IGGSWSTSTPAWVNGKYIWTRTVITYTDSSSTTTDAICVTGAKGDTGIGVKSISGQYYLSTSYSITTGGSWSTTVP

-1625 AMLRPRGVWAPN
+1625 AMLRPRGVWAAN

-1703 FVGNLEKTEGWM
+1703 FVGNLEKTKGWLM
-1715 ITEGGI
+1715 TEGSI
-1721 KHNQTGFELTPD
+1721 KHNQTGVELTAD
-1733 GGINTANGQLIL
+1733 GKISLPESGGMTVGGKTFIEAGKIKTEFIDVDTLQVTHLKGAIGSFKKL
-1745 TANSTLIRTNTGKD
+1745 TANDAAGEEVGTITFGDTADTKSSLNIDFKTTWFGGDLYQQGYNYVEGRSWRFYTSDLWCRGEFGHRVMTTIKVYANNDWNFYVHIYGHGSDNNVDRYPQSGQPIDCIVMEGNGNYVLRICDSATFKKITVVNSSDYPKRVVYNQPNSLTYTIEPWKYAIFVTAD
-1759 IALFKE
+1759 IAKTSPPYYVNNLFIK
-1765 VDGVPM
+1765 
-1771 IDAKNINTENLVVTT
+1771 
-1786 GAKIGGFTV
+1786 
-1795 KGDNLITLS
+1795 
-1804 SGYIGVGVDS
+1804 
-1814 GTRFLR
+1814 
-1820 INEYGDSAPVNEL
+1820 
-1833 LNIRNDTG
+1833 
-1841 AAVVLSGGGGMPTLS
+1841 
-1856 ILANNNARAAIESA
+1856 
-1870 GAHFFKCRKGERW
+1870 
-1883 NAPGVLA
+1883 
-1890 AGASNGTNFWY
+1890 
-1901 WTQGHPISARMEGT
+1901 
-1915 GRWVITHNLGTD
+1915 
-1927 DYFVM
+1927 
-1932 VTAREDNWNTWG
+1932 
-1944 GATLRWKNANE
+1944 
-1955 FAFLVRYGSNIQNF
+1955 
-1969 AWDMVIIG
+1969 
-1977 NNSNLW
+1977 

>member
-1 MELVDIKDISGN
+1 MIDIKDISGN

-265 PSVFHAGISPI
+265 PSVSHAGISPI

-573 TGNKYLIYTFKDNGL
+573 TGNNYLIYTFKDNGL

-743 IPYGHPIYTVGETA
+743 IPYDHPIYTVGETA

-1029 RFLKGVNNWEITKD
+1029 RFLKGVNNWEITKE

-1136 VVSEGRPGDDG
+1136 SISKGDTGSQGAPGKDG
-1147 TSLVFKGEF
+1147 I
-1156 ASAPSNPQ
+1156 P
-1164 NGWYYRNT
+1164 
-1172 TDKKCYVY
+1172 
-1180 QDGAW
+1180 
-1185 HLMTEDGKPGADGA
+1185 GKDGADGKTSYFHIKYSPVQNPTA
-1199 GSISAILD
+1199 SQMTDTPNKYIGTYVDFVQASSSDPSKYTWAKFEGGDGIPGTNGENGKTSYLHIKYSD
-1207 DGMQSV
+1207 DGK
-1213 ACNSSGAV
+1213 
-1221 ISGLPLTTTFSMY
+1221 TFTANNGETPGVYMGVY
-1234 YGTTKLAL
+1234 VDFVQA
-1242 DSLTVGSITGVTSS
+1242 DS
-1256 ANKSTGVVTVSAITA
+1256 
-1271 AASDTIRIPVTGK
+1271 
-1284 ASYKDAQYER
+1284 
-1294 TVYLSV
+1294 
-1300 NKVKPGSDGENAIIY
+1300 
-1315 SLQPSV
+1315 
-1321 NVIKKNADGS
+1321 NVFADYTW
-1331 SEVSKISCRIM
+1331 SKI
-1342 KTDGAS
+1342 KGE
-1348 TVVSSLPAGYSMDYV
+1348 AG
-1363 IDSGTANGYTPGSD
+1363 
-1377 VAVSGITTKIQFRL
+1377 
-1391 YSETSGVV
+1391 
-1399 LVDQQTI
+1399 
-1406 VVLKDGSNGKPGDDG
+1406 KDGKG
-1421 VGIKDVDVLFYLS
+1421 VQSVDVLYYLS
-1434 SSATSLIGGSWSTT
+1434 SSSTSLSGGSWSTN
-1448 SPTWVNGKYI
+1448 SPTWVDGKYI
-1458 WSKTRV
+1458 WSKTKV
-1464 IYTNTTTWESDPT
+1464 VYTDGSSIETNPA
-1477 CISGGKGENGLGIK
+1477 CITGGKGSTGDNGRGVSSI
-1491 SVIEEYYLSTSSSSL
+1491 VEEYYLSTSSNSL
-1506 IGGSWSTTVP
+1506 VGGSWSTTPPTWENGKYIWTRSVITYTDSASTTTDPICVTGGKGATGIGVKSVSEQYYLSTSYSTTTGGSWSTTVP
-1516 AWQDGKYI
+1516 AWKDGKYI
-1524 WTRSVITYTDN
+1524 WTRSIITYTDN

-1550 PSGNDGKGVKSFGIL
+1550 PSGNDGVGISSVDVL

-1577 GSWSTTPPTWQ
+1577 GSWSSTSPTWQ

-1601 TDDSTWESD
+1601 TDNSTWESD
-1610 PVCITGSQGQTGLPG
+1610 PACITGSQGQTGLPG
-1625 AMLRPRGVWAPN
+1625 AMLRPRGVWAAN

-1786 GAKIGGFTV
+1786 GAKIGGFMI
-1795 KGDNLITLS
+1795 KGDSLS
-1804 SGYIGVGVDS
+1804 SMNENGAILIEENGVH
-1814 GTRFLR
+1814 FLR
-1820 INEYGDSAPVNEL
+1820 INEYGMRSPSEAL
-1833 LNIRNDTG
+1833 LSVRNDMG
-1841 AAVVLSGGGGMPTLS
+1841 AAVTLSGGGNRDVLYINGNGAKT
-1856 ILANNNARAAIESA
+1856 AINSA
-1870 GAHFFKCRKGERW
+1870 GSHIFYQRDGETW
-1883 NAPGVLA
+1883 NAPGVLW
-1890 AGASNGTNFWY
+1890 AGIIDSGGNIVREWGNGAQVYCVRLGRGDYQFRANS
-1901 WTQGHPISARMEGT
+1901 GH
-1915 GRWVITHNLGTD
+1915 
-1927 DYFVM
+1927 
-1932 VTAREDNWNTWG
+1932 
-1944 GATLRWKNANE
+1944 
-1955 FAFLVRYGSNIQNF
+1955 
-1969 AWDMVIIG
+1969 
-1977 NNSNLW
+1977 NNSFIFGNVIGDWAFVQTYGIDSDLYKVRLIHANGYLVDAWFTVMLVGKNVA

>member
-1 MELVDIKDISGN
+1 
-13 IRFSTPINEGS
+13 
-24 KRHFLLMQ
+24 MQ

-265 PSVFHAGISPI
+265 PSVSHAGISPI

-340 VGEVEKALDIQE
+340 VGEVEKVLDIQE

-401 GRSGE
+401 GRNGE

-484 KELALNGVVQK
+484 KELTLNGVVQN

-509 RYSPTGERIYIGDS
+509 RYSSTGERIDIGDS

-743 IPYGHPIYTVGETA
+743 IPYDHPIYTVGETA

-930 GGGIIESVDVAN
+930 GGGIIESVDAAN

-1136 VVSEGRPGDDG
+1136 H
-1147 TSLVFKGEF
+1147 TSKGEQG
-1156 ASAPSNPQ
+1156 AQGPAGPEGPQ
-1164 NGWYYRNT
+1164 GPQGERGPQGLQGLQGPAG
-1172 TDKKCYVY
+1172 
-1180 QDGAW
+1180 QDGIPGKDGENGLTSYFHIKYSPVQNPTASQ
-1185 HLMTEDGKPGADGA
+1185 MTETPDVFIGTYVDFTKEDSNDPSKYTWARFEGLQGATGEQGIPGVNGEDGKTSYLHIKYSNDG
-1199 GSISAILD
+1199 
-1207 DGMQSV
+1207 Q
-1213 ACNSSGAV
+1213 
-1221 ISGLPLTTTFSMY
+1221 TF
-1234 YGTTKLAL
+1234 
-1242 DSLTVGSITGVTSS
+1242 
-1256 ANKSTGVVTVSAITA
+1256 
-1271 AASDTIRIPVTGK
+1271 
-1284 ASYKDAQYER
+1284 
-1294 TVYLSV
+1294 
-1300 NKVKPGSDGENAIIY
+1300 
-1315 SLQPSV
+1315 
-1321 NVIKKNADGS
+1321 
-1331 SEVSKISCRIM
+1331 
-1342 KTDGAS
+1342 TDN
-1348 TVVSSLPAGYSMDYV
+1348 
-1363 IDSGTANGYTPGSD
+1363 NG
-1377 VAVSGITTKIQFRL
+1377 
-1391 YSETSGVV
+1391 ETSGEWIGQYTDFEKNDSNVFS
-1399 LVDQQTI
+1399 DYKWSKIKGEQGEQGEPG
-1406 VVLKDGSNGKPGDDG
+1406 KDGKG
-1421 VGIKDVDVLFYLS
+1421 VQSVDVFYYLS
-1434 SSATSLIGGSWSTT
+1434 SSSTSLSGGSWSTN
-1448 SPTWVNGKYI
+1448 SPTWVDGKYI
-1458 WSKTRV
+1458 WSKTKV
-1464 IYTNTTTWESDPT
+1464 VYTDGSSIETNPA
-1477 CISGGKGENGLGIK
+1477 CITGGKGSTGDNGRGVSSI
-1491 SVIEEYYLSTSSSSL
+1491 VEEYYLSTSS
-1506 IGGSWSTTVP
+1506 
-1516 AWQDGKYI
+1516 
-1524 WTRSVITYTDN
+1524 N
-1535 SYTETKPV
+1535 
-1543 CVTGGKG
+1543 
-1550 PSGNDGKGVKSFGIL
+1550 
-1565 YYLSTSSSSLVG
+1565 SLVG

-1588 NGKYLWSKTKVTY
+1588 NGKYIWTRSVITYTDSASTTTDPICVTGGKGATGIGVKSVSEQYYLSTSYSTTTGGSWSTTVPAWKDGKYIWTRSIITYTDNSYTETNPVCVTGGKGPSGNDGVGISAVDVLYYLSTSSSSLVGGSWSSTSPTWQNGKYLWSKTKVTY
-1601 TDDSTWESD
+1601 TDNSTWESD

-1795 KGDNLITLS
+1795 EGDNLITLS

-1833 LNIRNDTG
+1833 LKIRNDTG
-1841 AAVVLSGGGGMPTLS
+1841 AAMVLSGGGNRDVLYINGNGAKT
-1856 ILANNNARAAIESA
+1856 AINSA
-1870 GAHFFKCRKGERW
+1870 GSHIFYQRDGETW
-1883 NAPGVLA
+1883 NAPGVLW
-1890 AGASNGTNFWY
+1890 AGIIDSGGNIVREWGNGAQVY
-1901 WTQGHPISARMEGT
+1901 CVRLGT
-1915 GRWVITHNLGTD
+1915 G
-1927 DYFVM
+1927 DYQFR
-1932 VTAREDNWNTWG
+1932 TNSG
-1944 GATLRWKNANE
+1944 H
-1955 FAFLVRYGSNIQNF
+1955 
-1969 AWDMVIIG
+1969 
-1977 NNSNLW
+1977 NNSFIFGNVIGDWAFVQTYGIDSDLYKVRLIHANGYLVDAWFTVMLVGKNVA

>member
-1 MELVDIKDISGN
+1 
-13 IRFSTPINEGS
+13 
-24 KRHFLLMQ
+24 MQ

-211 TRSDSQTTYATRI
+211 IRSDSQTTYATRI

-265 PSVFHAGISPI
+265 PSVSHAGISPI
-276 SMNIFEE
+276 NMNIFEE

-340 VGEVEKALDIQE
+340 VGEVEKVLDIQE

-371 FLPEKANNCKFLFTF
+371 FLLEKANNCKFLFTF

-423 FLSGANSGRTFSA
+423 FLSGTNSGRTFSA

-484 KELALNGVVQK
+484 KELTLNGVVQK

-554 SVSSITSD
+554 SVSSITSY

-699 NADFICNEGNIRTYE
+699 NADFIFNEGNIRTYE

-743 IPYGHPIYTVGETA
+743 IPYDHPIYTVGETA

-954 SQVEIDDICK
+954 SQVEVDDICK

-1087 EAPVPVFKGKWKSGT
+1087 EVPVPAFKGEWKSGT

-1136 VVSEGRPGDDG
+1136 SISKGDTGSQGAPGKDG
-1147 TSLVFKGEF
+1147 I
-1156 ASAPSNPQ
+1156 P
-1164 NGWYYRNT
+1164 
-1172 TDKKCYVY
+1172 
-1180 QDGAW
+1180 
-1185 HLMTEDGKPGADGA
+1185 GKDGADGKTSYFHIKYSPVQNPTA
-1199 GSISAILD
+1199 SQMTDTPNKYIGTYVDFVQASSSDPSKYTWAKFEGGDGIPGTNGENGKTSYLHIKYSD
-1207 DGMQSV
+1207 DGK
-1213 ACNSSGAV
+1213 
-1221 ISGLPLTTTFSMY
+1221 TFTANNGETPGVYMGVY
-1234 YGTTKLAL
+1234 VDFVQA
-1242 DSLTVGSITGVTSS
+1242 DS
-1256 ANKSTGVVTVSAITA
+1256 
-1271 AASDTIRIPVTGK
+1271 
-1284 ASYKDAQYER
+1284 
-1294 TVYLSV
+1294 
-1300 NKVKPGSDGENAIIY
+1300 
-1315 SLQPSV
+1315 
-1321 NVIKKNADGS
+1321 NVFADYTW
-1331 SEVSKISCRIM
+1331 SKI
-1342 KTDGAS
+1342 KGE
-1348 TVVSSLPAGYSMDYV
+1348 AG
-1363 IDSGTANGYTPGSD
+1363 
-1377 VAVSGITTKIQFRL
+1377 
-1391 YSETSGVV
+1391 
-1399 LVDQQTI
+1399 
-1406 VVLKDGSNGKPGDDG
+1406 KDGKG
-1421 VGIKDVDVLFYLS
+1421 VQSVDVLYYLS
-1434 SSATSLIGGSWSTT
+1434 SSSTSLSGGSWSTN
-1448 SPTWVNGKYI
+1448 SPTWVDGKYI
-1458 WSKTRV
+1458 WSKTKV
-1464 IYTNTTTWESDPT
+1464 VYTDGSSIETNPA
-1477 CISGGKGENGLGIK
+1477 CITGGKGSTGDNGRGVSSI
-1491 SVIEEYYLSTSSSSL
+1491 VEEYYLSTSSNSL
-1506 IGGSWSTTVP
+1506 VGGSWSTTP
-1516 AWQDGKYI
+1516 PTWENGKYI
-1524 WTRSVITYTDN
+1524 WTRSVITYTDSASTTTDPICVTGGKGATGIGVKSVSEQYYLSTSYSTTTGGSWSTTVPAWKDGKYIWTRSIITYTDN
-1535 SYTETKPV
+1535 SYTETNPV

-1550 PSGNDGKGVKSFGIL
+1550 PSGNDGVGISSVDVL

-1577 GSWSTTPPTWQ
+1577 GSWSSTSPTWQ

-1601 TDDSTWESD
+1601 TDNSTWESD

-1625 AMLRPRGVWAPN
+1625 AMIRPRGKWDKN
-1637 TEYYHNDAFIDTV
+1637 TEYYHNDAFVDVV
-1650 IYNGQNKL
+1650 IYDGLNWL
-1658 CKITHTSTSSFDST
+1658 CKTTHTSTSSFDST
-1672 KWEEFSEFVNVA
+1672 KWEDFHDFVNVA

-1795 KGDNLITLS
+1795 EGDNLITLS

-1856 ILANNNARAAIESA
+1856 ILANNNARSAIESA

-1915 GRWVITHNLGTD
+1915 GRWIITHNLGTD

-1955 FAFLVRYGSNIQNF
+1955 FAFLVRYGSNIVNF

>member
-265 PSVFHAGISPI
+265 PSVSHAGISPI

-340 VGEVEKALDIQE
+340 VGEVEKVLDIQE

-401 GRSGE
+401 GRNGE

-415 ASANTSVT
+415 TSANTSVT

-484 KELALNGVVQK
+484 KELTLNGVVQN

-509 RYSPTGERIYIGDS
+509 RYSSTGERIDIGDS

-567 DSDGNK
+567 DNDGNK

-743 IPYGHPIYTVGETA
+743 IPYDHPIYTVGETA

-930 GGGIIESVDVAN
+930 GGGIIESIDAAN
-942 KTVHLKLEPGEV
+942 KIVHLKLEPGEV

-964 GVFNNDTGFQTAY
+964 GIFNNDTGFQTAY
-977 FRITEKIDNA
+977 FRITEKIDNS

-1136 VVSEGRPGDDG
+1136 SISKGDTGSQGAPGKDG
-1147 TSLVFKGEF
+1147 I
-1156 ASAPSNPQ
+1156 P
-1164 NGWYYRNT
+1164 
-1172 TDKKCYVY
+1172 
-1180 QDGAW
+1180 
-1185 HLMTEDGKPGADGA
+1185 GKDGADGKTSYFHIKYSPVQNPTA
-1199 GSISAILD
+1199 SQMTDTPNKYIGTYVDFVQASSSDPSKYTWAKFEGGDGIPGTNGENGKTSYLHIKYSD
-1207 DGMQSV
+1207 DGK
-1213 ACNSSGAV
+1213 
-1221 ISGLPLTTTFSMY
+1221 TFTANNGETPGVYMGVY
-1234 YGTTKLAL
+1234 VDFVQA
-1242 DSLTVGSITGVTSS
+1242 DS
-1256 ANKSTGVVTVSAITA
+1256 
-1271 AASDTIRIPVTGK
+1271 
-1284 ASYKDAQYER
+1284 
-1294 TVYLSV
+1294 
-1300 NKVKPGSDGENAIIY
+1300 
-1315 SLQPSV
+1315 
-1321 NVIKKNADGS
+1321 NVFADYTW
-1331 SEVSKISCRIM
+1331 SKI
-1342 KTDGAS
+1342 KGE
-1348 TVVSSLPAGYSMDYV
+1348 AG
-1363 IDSGTANGYTPGSD
+1363 
-1377 VAVSGITTKIQFRL
+1377 
-1391 YSETSGVV
+1391 
-1399 LVDQQTI
+1399 
-1406 VVLKDGSNGKPGDDG
+1406 KDGKG
-1421 VGIKDVDVLFYLS
+1421 VQSVDVLYYLS
-1434 SSATSLIGGSWSTT
+1434 SSSTSLSGGSWSTN
-1448 SPTWVNGKYI
+1448 SPTWVDGKYI
-1458 WSKTRV
+1458 WSKTKV
-1464 IYTNTTTWESDPT
+1464 VYTDGSSIETNPA
-1477 CISGGKGENGLGIK
+1477 CITGGKGSTGDNGRGVSSI
-1491 SVIEEYYLSTSSSSL
+1491 VEEYYLSTSSNSL
-1506 IGGSWSTTVP
+1506 VGGSWSTTP
-1516 AWQDGKYI
+1516 PTWENGKYI
-1524 WTRSVITYTDN
+1524 WTRSVITYTDSASTTTEPICVTGGKGATGIGVKSVSEQYYLSTSYSTTTGGSWSTTVPAWKDGKYIWTRSIITYTDN
-1535 SYTETKPV
+1535 SYTETNPV

-1550 PSGNDGKGVKSFGIL
+1550 PSGNDGVGISSVDVL

-1577 GSWSTTPPTWQ
+1577 GSWSSTSPTWQ

-1703 FVGNLEKTEGWM
+1703 FVGNLEKTKGWLM
-1715 ITEGGI
+1715 TEGSI
-1721 KHNQTGFELTPD
+1721 KHNQTGVELTAD
-1733 GGINTANGQLIL
+1733 GKISLPESGGMTVGGKTFIEAGKIKTEFIDVDTLQVTHLKGAIGSFKKL
-1745 TANSTLIRTNTGKD
+1745 TANDAAGEEVGTITFGDTADTKSSLNIDFKTTWFGGDLYQQGYNYDESRSWRFYTSDLWCRGEFGHRVMTTIKVYANNDWNFYVHIYGHGSDNNVDRYPQSGQPIDCIVMEGNGKYVLRICDSATFKKITVVNSSDYPKRVVYNQPNSLTYTIEPWKYAIFVTAD
-1759 IALFKE
+1759 IAKTSPPYYVNNLFL
-1765 VDGVPM
+1765 D
-1771 IDAKNINTENLVVTT
+1771 
-1786 GAKIGGFTV
+1786 
-1795 KGDNLITLS
+1795 
-1804 SGYIGVGVDS
+1804 
-1814 GTRFLR
+1814 R
-1820 INEYGDSAPVNEL
+1820 
-1833 LNIRNDTG
+1833 
-1841 AAVVLSGGGGMPTLS
+1841 
-1856 ILANNNARAAIESA
+1856 
-1870 GAHFFKCRKGERW
+1870 
-1883 NAPGVLA
+1883 
-1890 AGASNGTNFWY
+1890 
-1901 WTQGHPISARMEGT
+1901 
-1915 GRWVITHNLGTD
+1915 
-1927 DYFVM
+1927 
-1932 VTAREDNWNTWG
+1932 
-1944 GATLRWKNANE
+1944 
-1955 FAFLVRYGSNIQNF
+1955 
-1969 AWDMVIIG
+1969 
-1977 NNSNLW
+1977 

>member
-1 MELVDIKDISGN
+1 MVK
-13 IRFSTPINEGS
+13 INGS
-24 KRHFLLMQ
+24 SFALQYKR
-32 EDYVTLKFSLASPI
+32 
-46 YFKLGD
+46 
-52 YIDNELGIFEVV
+52 
-64 DLYKPTYNT
+64 
-73 TTGAYDYELRLDA
+73 
-86 YYWKWKNKKFFY
+86 
-98 TPETTGREAG
+98 TTGRPIDSTETFKTLEDATSYARNTDAEEYFPYAG
-108 WNLTATLDVHLNIFL
+108 QIISVEI
-123 DNLKYLGYKFRDK
+123 GEGVYKLVK
-136 DFIWEIDD
+136 DD
-144 TVENSAKLV
+144 TISEE
-153 TYDNVNLIDALTQMA
+153 D
-168 EAWGC
+168 
-173 EWWIENH
+173 
-180 KICFGRCEYSSPVD
+180 GR
-194 FKAGDLTDTENV
+194 KH
-206 NVNNM
+206 
-211 TRSDSQTTYATRI
+211 
-224 YAFGST
+224 
-230 RNIPATYRK
+230 YR
-239 DLIFDVKKVNG
+239 L
-250 RDISDTSRPLNIRFF
+250 
-265 PSVFHAGISPI
+265 SPI
-276 SMNIFEE
+276 I
-283 GEMVGAQEEY
+283 
-293 KVMTDVFT
+293 T
-301 SSMPASEYHIS
+301 
-312 FNSMLLYFS
+312 
-321 TRFTSNIENFKAK
+321 
-334 LSLVYY
+334 
-340 VGEVEKALDIQE
+340 
-352 KAFNDSVSS
+352 
-361 FTISFSDTDF
+361 
-371 FLPEKANNCKFLFTF
+371 
-386 SFSLNHPE
+386 
-394 KTVVYTI
+394 
-401 GRSGE
+401 
-406 NNVKLECLS
+406 
-415 ASANTSVT
+415 
-423 FLSGANSGRTFSA
+423 
-436 VYNPDLLTGEDANV
+436 
-450 IRLPEGVT
+450 
-458 ASMGNQYIINNII
+458 
-471 KGKIPDNY
+471 
-479 FSKDD
+479 
-484 KELALNGVVQK
+484 
-495 RLMLPKDVPYIDAY
+495 
-509 RYSPTGERIYIGDS
+509 
-523 RYDNPNNVEM
+523 
-533 PEEEAIEEIVIL
+533 EEE
-545 EDEYPKYIG
+545 
-554 SVSSITSD
+554 S
-562 EKEEE
+562 
-567 DSDGNK
+567 
-573 TGNKYLIYTFKDNGL
+573 GNKYLSKIEDDEARGLITF
-588 KNFTKDFVLNG
+588 
-599 QEPHLIFQTG
+599 
-609 KLAGLDFVISLKES
+609 LAGINVKIKAVIQKLIAEDATFSKE
-623 GNSGTTFEITRND
+623 
-636 DYGRYLPD
+636 
-644 DILYPVVSD
+644 
-653 TYILYGFDTAFIS
+653 
-666 EQMLP
+666 
-671 EAEQN
+671 
-676 LLKKAK
+676 
-682 EYVKKSMIDP
+682 
-692 STYDCEM
+692 
-699 NADFICNEGNIRTYE
+699 
-714 VGAKVNLINKAYF
+714 
-727 PEGRQSRI
+727 
-735 IGFEWPLD
+735 
-743 IPYGHPIYTVGETA
+743 
-757 PYSRIGEIES
+757 
-767 KLESLTYK
+767 
-775 GQTYSGSASGGGG
+775 
-788 TSVYVIG
+788 
-795 ENDNTLPSD
+795 
-804 KNVFS
+804 
-809 AKRVLQEII
+809 
-818 SYSISKTKNDRA
+818 
-830 LGLIS
+830 
-835 FLKGIIVKEGIIT
+835 
-848 DDVTATEVSA
+848 
-858 NILEVFDKLTANN
+858 
-871 AAIAGNIS
+871 IS
-879 SLDYAENLLGWL
+879 SKDYVQNLLGWL

-900 KSLRL
+900 KALRL

-930 GGGIIESVDVAN
+930 GGGIIESVDAAN

-987 SFKYVLRSGYTFNP
+987 SYKYVLRGGYTFNP

-1156 ASAPSNPQ
+1156 ASAPSNPH

-1213 ACNSSGAV
+1213 SCNSSGAV

-1458 WSKTRV
+1458 WSKTRI

-1506 IGGSWSTTVP
+1506 IGGSWSTSTPAWVNGKYIWTRTVITYTDSSSTTTDAICVTGAKGDTGIGVKSISGQYYLSTSYSTTTGGSWSTTVP

-1601 TDDSTWESD
+1601 TDNSTWESD

-1795 KGDNLITLS
+1795 EGDNLITLS

-1841 AAVVLSGGGGMPTLS
+1841 AAVVLSGGGNRATLS
-1856 ILANNNARAAIESA
+1856 ILANNNARSAIESA
-1870 GAHFFKCRKGERW
+1870 GAHFFKCRRGERW

-1890 AGASNGTNFWY
+1890 AGDSNGTNFRY

-1927 DYFVM
+1927 DYFVI

-1955 FAFLVRYGSNIQNF
+1955 FAFLVRYGSNIVNF